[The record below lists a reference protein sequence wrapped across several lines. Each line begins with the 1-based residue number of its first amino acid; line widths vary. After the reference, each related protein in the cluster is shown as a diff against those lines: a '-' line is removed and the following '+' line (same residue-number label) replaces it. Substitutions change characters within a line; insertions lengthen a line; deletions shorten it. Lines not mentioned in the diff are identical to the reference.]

1 MNARSELRVIVC
13 PQLSS
18 VSSTAWDALLEPD
31 DAPLLSWAY
40 LQGLEETGCVGE
52 HSGWLPLHLLVY
64 RVDDA
69 RGDETDG
76 LLVAAAPAYVKLHS
90 DGEWVWD
97 QEWTQLS
104 SVFGE
109 HYYPKL
115 VLAVPFNPVTGGRLL
130 TLPHLPDSERHELR
144 ALLLRAAQHLCESE
158 GFSSAHLLFP
168 RGPGYRDD
176 VASSLGSQ
184 LDVLASAT
192 FWPRRQTQYHF
203 HNPGYRSFA
212 DFLAEL
218 RSHRRNT
225 IRRERR
231 QLAEAGI
238 TVDTYCGWTPD
249 AEAHKASIATPS
261 PRRFTTAEL
270 DQLHD
275 LYVGTSLRYTGE
287 EPYLSRAFFHLCAQR
302 LGDRLELVLA
312 RNRDGQLL
320 AGAWNLRGDTRRY
333 GRYWG
338 EAEHVPFL
346 HFEVCFYHPI
356 ERCIA
361 DGYRAFEPG
370 HGGDQK
376 LLRGFRPTFTY
387 SAHWFAQPALH
398 QIVGK
403 YLQKES
409 SFVDAVRGFENQRCP
424 LKEPPSSVL
433 APRDSDDES
442 ASD

>member
-69 RGDETDG
+69 RADETDG
-76 LLVAAAPAYVKLHS
+76 QLVAAAPAYVKLHS

-168 RGPGYRDD
+168 RGPGYRENDRHLYCKCAIGQRQRD
-176 VASSLGSQ
+176 PTKESLIVPKS
-184 LDVLASAT
+184 
-192 FWPRRQTQYHF
+192 
-203 HNPGYRSFA
+203 
-212 DFLAEL
+212 
-218 RSHRRNT
+218 
-225 IRRERR
+225 
-231 QLAEAGI
+231 
-238 TVDTYCGWTPD
+238 
-249 AEAHKASIATPS
+249 
-261 PRRFTTAEL
+261 
-270 DQLHD
+270 
-275 LYVGTSLRYTGE
+275 
-287 EPYLSRAFFHLCAQR
+287 
-302 LGDRLELVLA
+302 GDRAAKILRQPGVETCVLM
-312 RNRDGQLL
+312 DQPS
-320 AGAWNLRGDTRRY
+320 RRI
-333 GRYWG
+333 
-338 EAEHVPFL
+338 F
-346 HFEVCFYHPI
+346 
-356 ERCIA
+356 
-361 DGYRAFEPG
+361 
-370 HGGDQK
+370 
-376 LLRGFRPTFTY
+376 
-387 SAHWFAQPALH
+387 
-398 QIVGK
+398 
-403 YLQKES
+403 
-409 SFVDAVRGFENQRCP
+409 
-424 LKEPPSSVL
+424 
-433 APRDSDDES
+433 
-442 ASD
+442 